1 MVYVILGTGF
11 EEVEAITPVDLLRR
25 AGIPTATVGING
37 KVVYG
42 SHGIGV
48 EADLEIGQMD
58 LTEMDMIV
66 LPGGLKGVAS
76 IRASCE
82 ALDAVRF
89 AWDNGKYT
97 AAICAAPT
105 VLADLGITQG
115 RKATCYPGFEGDLGT
130 PDTTDT
136 AAVVTDGK
144 LITGASAGC
153 AIPFALALIAA
164 LKGQES
170 ADGVAHQ
177 IVIR

>member
-1 MVYVILGTGF
+1 MVYVLLGTGF

-25 AGIPTATVGING
+25 AGVSVATVGING

-48 EADLEIGQMD
+48 EADLELGQLD
-58 LTEMDMIV
+58 LTALDMIV

-76 IRASCE
+76 IRASQAAME
-82 ALDAVRF
+82 AVRF
-89 AWDNGKYT
+89 AWENGKYT

-115 RKATCYPGFEGDLGT
+115 RKATCYPGFEPDL
-130 PDTTDT
+130 DTSYATDT
-136 AAVVTDGK
+136 AAVVVDGR
-144 LITGASAGC
+144 LITAASAGC
-153 AIPFALALIAA
+153 AVPFGLALVAA
-164 LKGQES
+164 LKGREA
-170 ADGVAHQ
+170 ADAVAKQ